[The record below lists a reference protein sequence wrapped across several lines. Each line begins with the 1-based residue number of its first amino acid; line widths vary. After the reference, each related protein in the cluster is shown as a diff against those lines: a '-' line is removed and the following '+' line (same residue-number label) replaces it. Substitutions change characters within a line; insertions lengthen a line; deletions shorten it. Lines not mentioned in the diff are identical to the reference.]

1 MKTFVQAIIPRNS
14 HPNQP
19 IKAIFLFKQ
28 DFGYIKVFILDVQF
42 YQKHECIIP
51 GLLFSSVVKQIN
63 SGA

>member
-42 YQKHECIIP
+42 YKKNTNA
-51 GLLFSSVVKQIN
+51 LFPAYFLVP
-63 SGA
+63 